1 MPGEWVD
8 DGRADVAVA
17 VAKKRKARGL
27 GSERLREALVGYGFI
42 ALPMSFFLLF
52 FIFPIGYAA
61 YISRYDWGIF
71 RGPFVGFDNYRQLYH
86 DSVFWQHA
94 VRNTLV
100 YTAVV
105 VPLQMALGLSLAV
118 VVNNAIRF
126 RTFFRAA
133 FYFPALASSAAI
145 VAIATYILASDGLL
159 NSFFGVLGY
168 DHRYAW
174 FSRTDTALPS
184 IIGLNAWTTCGT
196 MMLFYLASLQS
207 ISTEVY
213 EAAAIDGAGAW
224 RTFWKITFPLL
235 KPGHFF
241 VAVVSIIG
249 ALQQFDQ
256 SFIVGGTSGGP
267 NYSTMTVVLYLY
279 NRAFSAHFGYA
290 AAVGLVLFVF
300 IFTVTLIQRLLFGK
314 AEVA

>member
-1 MPGEWVD
+1 
-8 DGRADVAVA
+8 VAVA
-17 VAKKRKARGL
+17 VAKERKVRGL

-42 ALPMSFFLLF
+42 ALPMSFFFLF
-52 FIFPIGYAA
+52 FIFPIGYAL

-105 VPLQMALGLSLAV
+105 VPLQMALGLALAV
-118 VVNNAIRF
+118 VVNQAIRF

-133 FYFPALASSAAI
+133 FYFPSLASSAAI
-145 VAIATYILASDGLL
+145 VSIATYILASDGLL
-159 NSFFGVLGY
+159 NSFLGHLGY
-168 DHRYAW
+168 QHHYAW
-174 FSRTDTALPS
+174 FARQDTALPS
-184 IIGLNAWTTCGT
+184 IMGLNAWTTAGT
-196 MMLFYLASLQS
+196 MMLFYLAALQA

-241 VAVVSIIG
+241 VAVVSVIG
-249 ALQQFDQ
+249 ALQMFDQ
-256 SFIVGGTSGGP
+256 SFIVGGSSGGP

-290 AAVGLVLFVF
+290 AAIGLVLFLF

>member
-1 MPGEWVD
+1 M
-8 DGRADVAVA
+8 AVS
-17 VAKKRKARGL
+17 VAKKRKVRGL

-100 YTAVV
+100 YTVIV

-159 NSFFGVLGY
+159 NSFLGVLGY